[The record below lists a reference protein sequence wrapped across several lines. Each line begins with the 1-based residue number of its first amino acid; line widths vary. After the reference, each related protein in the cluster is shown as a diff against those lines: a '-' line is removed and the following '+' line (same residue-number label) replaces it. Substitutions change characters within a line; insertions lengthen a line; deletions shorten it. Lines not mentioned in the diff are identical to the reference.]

1 MRSDPD
7 PPTPAPKMSPL
18 AWLLWL
24 VAAFALEFLIAA
36 LLLRQV
42 ARSQPA
48 VRFRPATPRVP

>member
-1 MRSDPD
+1 VTVSLMRSDPD

-36 LLLRQV
+36 LLLR
-42 ARSQPA
+42 
-48 VRFRPATPRVP
+48 